1 MDASSV
7 ELTTGL
13 AAVARHLTSSFMN
26 IRRAVPAVGALIG
39 AAGLLTLTLRRT
51 RLEPMLVDGDSMR
64 PTLAPGQRIAVA
76 PLTGPPPRG
85 ALVVLRR
92 PASQG
97 PQGSQV
103 EGERLEVV
111 KRVAAL
117 PGDRVWLAGTETTL
131 AADEYL
137 VLGDNPA
144 RSIDGRSFG
153 PVHSDDFVG
162 IVRFAYWPPHRLARR
177 G

>member
-1 MDASSV
+1 MKLRRIVRA
-7 ELTTGL
+7 
-13 AAVARHLTSSFMN
+13 AAVLA
-26 IRRAVPAVGALIG
+26 G
-39 AAGLLTLTLRRT
+39 AASALRLAVRRV
-51 RLEPMLVDGDSMR
+51 RLEPMLVEGDSMR
-64 PTLAPGQRIAVA
+64 PTLAPGQRIVVA

-92 PASQG
+92 PG
-97 PQGSQV
+97 PQV
-103 EGERLEVV
+103 EGGPLEVV

-117 PGDRVWLAGTETTL
+117 PGDRVRLAGTEITL

-144 RSIDGRSFG
+144 RSTDGRSFG
-153 PVHSDDFVG
+153 PVHSEDFVG
-162 IVRFAYWPPHRLARR
+162 IVQFAYWPPHRLARR

>member
-1 MDASSV
+1 MFSV

-13 AAVARHLTSSFMN
+13 AAVARHWAAPLPSSFMN
-26 IRRAVPAVGALIG
+26 LRRAVQAGGALAG
-39 AAGLLTLTLRRT
+39 AAGLLALALRRT
-51 RLEPMLVDGDSMR
+51 LLEPMLVEGESML

-92 PASQG
+92 PPSQG
-97 PQGSQV
+97 SEL
-103 EGERLEVV
+103 EGERLEMV

-117 PGDRVWLAGTETTL
+117 PGDRVWLAGTATTL

-144 RSIDGRSFG
+144 RSTDGRSFG
-153 PVHSDDFVG
+153 PVHSEDFVG
-162 IVRFAYWPPHRLARR
+162 IVRFAYWPPHRLAQR

>member
-1 MDASSV
+1 MLVLLGRTAV
-7 ELTTGL
+7 VL
-13 AAVARHLTSSFMN
+13 A
-26 IRRAVPAVGALIG
+26 G
-39 AAGLLTLTLRRT
+39 AGLLLTLAVRRA
-51 RLEPMLVDGDSMR
+51 RLEPMLVEGDSMR
-64 PTLAPGQRIAVA
+64 PTLVPGQRIAVA

-92 PASQG
+92 PATEA
-97 PQGSQV
+97 QV
-103 EGERLEVV
+103 EGEHIEVV

-117 PGDRVWLAGTETTL
+117 PGERVWLAGAETVL

-144 RSIDGRSFG
+144 RSTDGRSFG
-153 PVHSDDFVG
+153 PVHSEDFVG
-162 IVRFAYWPPHRLARR
+162 MVRFAYWPPHRLAQR